1 MSAIDIKDTVDTS
14 TPALLIEVP
23 AKVSLLAYRSSEE
36 LSPLLYIETFFSTII
51 ERSPFK
57 NAYLVQLVIRG
68 TDDIDL
74 HS

>member
-23 AKVSLLAYRSSEE
+23 AKASLACRSSDE

>member
-23 AKVSLLAYRSSEE
+23 AKASLACRSSDE

-51 ERSPFK
+51 ERLFRTKDKLEDTMYDNSTF
-57 NAYLVQLVIRG
+57 
-68 TDDIDL
+68 
-74 HS
+74 